1 MSVKS
6 GQAITV
12 LFSTANASTGAA
24 ADASSTPTGTLYV
37 NGTANGATVTVT
49 NITTGL
55 YKAALTLPSLTAG
68 DVVSLRVTATVATVA
83 GEGVVW
89 QDVADTVRLSDVPAV
104 NVTQQGGVAVAA
116 ADANGNVSAN
126 IRAVKSSLA
135 AADGLEALSVWYDA
149 ETYVAVSRQEVRDAM
164 MLAPTAGVPAADGSV
179 DALLGDGLEA
189 LKASLLAGLSGA
201 SVTVVSAVSGGTVT
215 VHAADTWRFTV
226 ASEALEALGLA
237 DYEVLGLVV
246 KRDARQTDNQALLY
260 VRSDTGLVRMDGAAP
275 VSAGN
280 GTLTKAA
287 TSFTAVVHVAET
299 QGLVPGVYTW
309 WLKGLDTTPAPD
321 EAVTLATGEFVV
333 LAAGLQAVV

>member
-1 MSVKS
+1 
-6 GQAITV
+6 
-12 LFSTANASTGAA
+12 
-24 ADASSTPTGTLYV
+24 
-37 NGTANGATVTVT
+37 
-49 NITTGL
+49 
-55 YKAALTLPSLTAG
+55 
-68 DVVSLRVTATVATVA
+68 
-83 GEGVVW
+83 
-89 QDVADTVRLSDVPAV
+89 
-104 NVTQQGGVAVAA
+104 
-116 ADANGNVSAN
+116 
-126 IRAVKSSLA
+126 
-135 AADGLEALSVWYDA
+135 
-149 ETYVAVSRQEVRDAM
+149 VAVSRQEVRDAM

>member
-104 NVTQQGGVAVAA
+104 NVTTWAGVATTSNER
-116 ADANGNVSAN
+116 DAMNRLYDMIGTGLGQRYFNSMALQQ
-126 IRAVKSSLA
+126 VKNSIGLA
-135 AADGLEALSVWYDA
+135 AANLDTQLSTIDGI
-149 ETYVAVSRQEVRDAM
+149 
-164 MLAPTAGVPAADGSV
+164 V
-179 DALLGDGLEA
+179 DALA
-189 LKASLLAGLSGA
+189 L
-201 SVTVVSAVSGGTVT
+201 
-215 VHAADTWRFTV
+215 V
-226 ASEALEALGLA
+226 AP
-237 DYEVLGLVV
+237 
-246 KRDARQTDNQALLY
+246 DNQPIVNA
-260 VRSDTGLVRMDGAAP
+260 DG
-275 VSAGN
+275 
-280 GTLTKAA
+280 
-287 TSFTAVVHVAET
+287 E
-299 QGLVPGVYTW
+299 
-309 WLKGLDTTPAPD
+309 
-321 EAVTLATGEFVV
+321 TLAYMTALSEEEI
-333 LAAGLQAVV
+333 AAAVIVALQETPVEVICVTPQPSQESDYDILRNNATNC